1 MKQPKGQA
9 YIKIS
14 EEEIADD
21 YPLPAQYEL
30 QEEELDE
37 FVVAGNEDALL
48 DVDPECLP
56 KMARPCTADAHVWP
70 PATPFNVNALA
81 VWRIPL
87 QGMPCGGRQRPAGGA
102 RAL

>member
-1 MKQPKGQA
+1 MRLRVCRGVKQAKGQA

-21 YPLPAQYEL
+21 YPMPAQYEL

-37 FVVAGNEDALL
+37 FVVNGDDDVLL

-56 KMARPCTADAHVWP
+56 KMVRS
-70 PATPFNVNALA
+70 
-81 VWRIPL
+81 
-87 QGMPCGGRQRPAGGA
+87 
-102 RAL
+102 RALRARCSA